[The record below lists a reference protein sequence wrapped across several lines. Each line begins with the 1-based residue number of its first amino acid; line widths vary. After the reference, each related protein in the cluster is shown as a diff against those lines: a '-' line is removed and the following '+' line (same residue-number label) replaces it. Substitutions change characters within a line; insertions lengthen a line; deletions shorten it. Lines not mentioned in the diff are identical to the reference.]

1 MQETLEKSN
10 KTKVK
15 IKLALEELKE
25 KERLE
30 QHLIE
35 ENSRINKNTNR

>member
-1 MQETLEKSN
+1 MQEKLEKCN
-10 KTKVK
+10 K
-15 IKLALEELKE
+15 IKEKMKLAVEELKE

-35 ENSRINKNTNR
+35 ENFRINKNTNR